1 MLGNNYNS
9 KSGLPEDE
17 ERKAKIQKTIKDASK
32 GSKYMEFQECKMKKI
47 EAKVVE
53 LKKKLQTIQDRDPI
67 QLTRASIESLRFIDQ
82 LEQKRDNSRTFVHFD
97 LDAFFAAVEQLK
109 DPSLVDVPM
118 AVGGN
123 AMLCTANYKARTFGV
138 TSAMPGFIA
147 KKLCPSL
154 VIRPL
159 DQEAYR
165 KSSQEVMSILSSYDP
180 LLHSYSMD
188 EASLDFTS
196 FGDVNIEKLVQEV
209 RDKIKKETGIS
220 VSAGIA
226 PTRPLAKMV
235 SNRHKPDGQFYL
247 PPSNVLG
254 LLREEPI
261 KNIHGIGQVTCH
273 LLKGSLGV
281 EKCKDILREVG
292 PISLLFKQ
300 SNFLFASSIGID
312 IRHGS
317 LDNDNDGNEGN
328 DGDNDDNDSN
338 IDLSRKSM
346 SVERTVQPA
355 LTDILK
361 IEKLLKALSDSL
373 FHDLKKEK
381 VNAKTLTLK
390 MKSSDFQ
397 VVTRSVT
404 FEHNCADVKEDLFTK
419 FKGILNQTLIKDL
432 RLLGVRASN
441 LSPTLPEQRQ
451 QKQIDFFLKA
461 KQEPSVNC
469 PICSIALKDDASL
482 INEHI
487 DGCLK

>member
-17 ERKAKIQKTIKDASK
+17 DRKAKIQKTIKDASI
-32 GSKYMEFQECKMKKI
+32 GSKYNEFQEGKMKKI

-53 LKKKLQTIQDRDPI
+53 LKKKLLTIQERDPI

-196 FGDVNIEKLVQEV
+196 FGDVNIEKLVHEV

-247 PPSNVLG
+247 PPSNVLA

-300 SNFLFASSIGID
+300 SKFLFASSIGID
-312 IRHGS
+312 LRHGS
-317 LDNDNDGNEGN
+317 LDDGNDDNEG
-328 DGDNDDNDSN
+328 GNDDNDSN
-338 IDLSRKSM
+338 VDLSRKSM

-355 LTDILK
+355 LADILK
-361 IEKLLKALSDSL
+361 IEKLLKTLTDCL

-381 VNAKTLTLK
+381 SNAKTLTLK
-390 MKSSDFQ
+390 IKSSDFQ
-397 VVTRSVT
+397 VITRSVT
-404 FEHNCADVKEDLFTK
+404 FDHNCADGNEDLYTK
-419 FKGILNQTLIKDL
+419 FKGILNQNLIKDV

-441 LSPTLPEQRQ
+441 LSPAVPEQRQ

-469 PICSIALKDDASL
+469 PICSIPLKDDASL